1 MPTLAE
7 LKHVH
12 MAPQVLASGTQA
24 RGKRHAGPRQ
34 TARRPAANDTQA
46 HGKRHAG
53 PRARA
58 PRGLGHGALVAD
70 VWRGPRGACAG
81 TTWSWAWR
89 TSR

>member
-46 HGKRHAG
+46 
-53 PRARA
+53 RARGHHVA
-58 PRGLGHGALVAD
+58 LGMAH
-70 VWRGPRGACAG
+70 
-81 TTWSWAWR
+81 
-89 TSR
+89 